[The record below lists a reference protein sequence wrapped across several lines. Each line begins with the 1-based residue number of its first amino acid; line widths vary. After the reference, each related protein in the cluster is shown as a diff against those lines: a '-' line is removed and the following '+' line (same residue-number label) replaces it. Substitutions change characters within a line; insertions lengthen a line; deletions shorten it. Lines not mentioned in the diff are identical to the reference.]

1 MDFLRKNTN
10 YGPLIDAQLKDL
22 SNDTKKTHVAYEEM
36 WKFDNFKTK
45 SKIEDSQRAG
55 YGRK

>member
-22 SNDTKKTHVAYEEM
+22 SNDTKKTHVACGKM
-36 WKFDNFKTK
+36 GKLHNFKIP
-45 SKIEDSQRAG
+45 SKIGNSQRAG
-55 YGRK
+55 YGKK